1 MKKVLFLAVVLVVV
15 VFFSLSA
22 FAATIGFEPVSQTVP
37 VGESVSVDL
46 VISGLGDGTSPS
58 LAGFDLFIEYDPT
71 ILALSDVSFGD
82 PDLGDQL
89 DVLFWGINDYDVSTY
104 APGIEEIFELSWNP
118 AADLVDQQAPSFVLA
133 TLTFD
138 TLSVGTSPLEIVDPN
153 PPFVASRLSDE
164 LGNALDFERESGS
177 ITPVPI
183 PGTFILF
190 GFGLGGIGILR
201 KKKRG

>member
-1 MKKVLFLAVVLVVV
+1 MKKVLFLAVVLGLV

-22 FAATIGFEPVSQTVP
+22 FAATIGFEPGSQIVP
-37 VGESVSVDL
+37 VGEPVSVDL

-82 PDLGDQL
+82 PTLGDQL
-89 DVLFWGINDYDVSTY
+89 DVSGWGSLYDYSSYSSDVEYLFGLSYNLAEDLIN
-104 APGIEEIFELSWNP
+104 F
-118 AADLVDQQAPSFVLA
+118 QAPSFVLA

-153 PPFVASRLSDE
+153 PPFFASRLSDE
-164 LGNALDFERESGS
+164 WGNALGFERESGS
-177 ITPVPI
+177 VSPVPV
-183 PGTFILF
+183 PATFILF

-201 KKKRG
+201 RKKVF

>member
-1 MKKVLFLAVVLVVV
+1 MKKVLFLAVVLGLV

-37 VGESVSVDL
+37 VGEPVSVDL

-82 PDLGDQL
+82 PTLGDQL
-89 DVLFWGINDYDVSTY
+89 DVSGWGSLYDYSSYSSDVEYLFGLSYNLPWDLND
-104 APGIEEIFELSWNP
+104 L
-118 AADLVDQQAPSFVLA
+118 QKPSFVLA

-138 TLSVGTSPLEIVDPN
+138 TLSVGTSSLEIVDPD
-153 PPFVASRLSDE
+153 PPFFASRLADE
-164 LGNALDFERESGS
+164 NGNCLSFDSQSGNIS
-177 ITPVPI
+177 AVPVP
-183 PGTFILF
+183 TTLILL
-190 GFGLGGIGILR
+190 GSGLSGVWILR
-201 KKKRG
+201 RKKFG